1 MKAITFGNCDCCS
14 ITGVGGLET
23 AAGLSTDE
31 SELKTLFDKVSNWG
45 RWGADDQRGTLNH
58 IGPDEIARAAALVRE
73 GRTVSLSR
81 AFPTQPG
88 AENPRPAQHFMMV
101 TGEDRQ
107 APHLPGM
114 EASFDYIGIAFH
126 GLVCTHLDAL
136 CHIFRE
142 GVMYNGRPASE
153 VRSRGAMS
161 NTVMESRDGI
171 VSRGVL
177 LDMPRALG
185 VDFIDPD
192 HLVTPEELELAER
205 KLGVTVMKGDILAI
219 RIGRD
224 VRPGGGD
231 GRIAGL
237 HPAVAGWLQERE
249 VAVLGGD
256 GPNDAMPPNRLS
268 AWPNPIHELCLV
280 GMGMQLLD
288 NLELERVAK
297 VCAELDRWVFQV
309 VVSPLLIEG
318 GTGSPINPIAIF

>member
-1 MKAITFGNCDCCS
+1 MLSAPRALERSGTRFKNDASQQFRRRTHMKAITFGNCDCCS

-136 CHIFRE
+136 CHI
-142 GVMYNGRPASE
+142 
-153 VRSRGAMS
+153 
-161 NTVMESRDGI
+161 
-171 VSRGVL
+171 
-177 LDMPRALG
+177 
-185 VDFIDPD
+185 
-192 HLVTPEELELAER
+192 
-205 KLGVTVMKGDILAI
+205 
-219 RIGRD
+219 
-224 VRPGGGD
+224 
-231 GRIAGL
+231 
-237 HPAVAGWLQERE
+237 
-249 VAVLGGD
+249 
-256 GPNDAMPPNRLS
+256 
-268 AWPNPIHELCLV
+268 
-280 GMGMQLLD
+280 
-288 NLELERVAK
+288 
-297 VCAELDRWVFQV
+297 LDRK
-309 VVSPLLIEG
+309 STRLN
-318 GTGSPINPIAIF
+318 SSH